1 MSCITLASAYN
12 NTNELMM
19 METDPYAEEENKLG
33 NIENS
38 PKNESDRIGENV
50 ESTDK
55 GINNEGYLNISFN
68 DGYNG
73 YCINKGQA
81 GAKIGDGFT
90 VKDTSAAI
98 NNNNKN
104 EIGNYLKILFVEFY
118 DYIIK
123 NPRETQKII
132 WSFSDDYKYG
142 DKEIINE
149 IKNIAKSGRVISD
162 HGEEKIINNTTK
174 VIFDFE
180 VLDSDKKGAQNFFGY
195 KLTYKNILNNILGDK
210 NDNTNNETIKNE
222 TIPEKPEN
230 NTTENETIPEKPEN
244 NTTENETI
252 PEKPENNTTE
262 NNNTTTENE
271 TIKNETIPEN
281 NTTENNNTTTE
292 NETIPENNTTENS
305 YETIYTIPVNNST
318 ETNLTDINEK
328 NQQED
333 IDIQKSTGN
342 PLLILL
348 ILLGI
353 IGFCP
358 LKRD

>member
-222 TIPEKPEN
+222 T
-230 NTTENETIPEKPEN
+230 T
-244 NTTENETI
+244 
-252 PEKPENNTTE
+252 PENNTTE

-281 NTTENNNTTTE
+281 NT
-292 NETIPENNTTENS
+292 IENS

>member
-1 MSCITLASAYN
+1 MKRKIITLFISIIAIMSCITLTSADN
-12 NTNELMM
+12 TTNELIM
-19 METDPYAEEENKLG
+19 MENSPYAEEENRLG

-50 ESTDK
+50 KTTNK
-55 GINNEGYLNISFN
+55 GINDNGYLNISFD

-73 YCINKGQA
+73 YCINYGQA
-81 GAKIGDGFT
+81 GADVGDNFK
-90 VKDTSAAI
+90 VKNTSAAI
-98 NNNNKN
+98 NNKN
-104 EIGNYLKILFVEFY
+104 YEQIGNYIKILFVDYY
-118 DYIIK
+118 DYIIN
-123 NPRETQKII
+123 NPEGTQKII
-132 WSFSDDYKYG
+132 WSFSDNYNNGNKT
-142 DKEIINE
+142 IINE
-149 IKNIAKSGRVISD
+149 IINIAKSGRVIAD
-162 HGEEKIINNTTK
+162 HGEEKTLNNTTK

-180 VLDSDKKGAQNFFGY
+180 VLDSDKGWAQNFFGY
-195 KLTYKNILNNILGDK
+195 KLTYKNITNGILGDMDD
-210 NDNTNNETIKNE
+210 NNTNESI
-222 TIPEKPEN
+222 
-230 NTTENETIPEKPEN
+230 
-244 NTTENETI
+244 
-252 PEKPENNTTE
+252 
-262 NNNTTTENE
+262 ENE
-271 TIKNETIPEN
+271 TIK
-281 NTTENNNTTTE
+281 

>member
-222 TIPEKPEN
+222 T
-230 NTTENETIPEKPEN
+230 T
-244 NTTENETI
+244 
-252 PEKPENNTTE
+252 PENNTTE

-271 TIKNETIPEN
+271 TIK
-281 NTTENNNTTTE
+281 

>member
-1 MSCITLASAYN
+1 MKRKVITLFISIIAIMSCITLASAYN

-222 TIPEKPEN
+222 T
-230 NTTENETIPEKPEN
+230 
-244 NTTENETI
+244 
-252 PEKPENNTTE
+252 
-262 NNNTTTENE
+262 
-271 TIKNETIPEN
+271 
-281 NTTENNNTTTE
+281 
-292 NETIPENNTTENS
+292 
-305 YETIYTIPVNNST
+305 
-318 ETNLTDINEK
+318 
-328 NQQED
+328 
-333 IDIQKSTGN
+333 
-342 PLLILL
+342 
-348 ILLGI
+348 
-353 IGFCP
+353 
-358 LKRD
+358 

>member
-142 DKEIINE
+142 DKEII
-149 IKNIAKSGRVISD
+149 G
-162 HGEEKIINNTTK
+162 
-174 VIFDFE
+174 
-180 VLDSDKKGAQNFFGY
+180 
-195 KLTYKNILNNILGDK
+195 
-210 NDNTNNETIKNE
+210 
-222 TIPEKPEN
+222 
-230 NTTENETIPEKPEN
+230 
-244 NTTENETI
+244 
-252 PEKPENNTTE
+252 
-262 NNNTTTENE
+262 
-271 TIKNETIPEN
+271 
-281 NTTENNNTTTE
+281 
-292 NETIPENNTTENS
+292 
-305 YETIYTIPVNNST
+305 
-318 ETNLTDINEK
+318 
-328 NQQED
+328 
-333 IDIQKSTGN
+333 
-342 PLLILL
+342 
-348 ILLGI
+348 
-353 IGFCP
+353 
-358 LKRD
+358 

>member
-230 NTTENETIPEKPEN
+230 NTTENN
-244 NTTENETI
+244 NTTQ
-252 PEKPENNTTE
+252 EKP
-262 NNNTTTENE
+262 ENE
-271 TIKNETIPEN
+271 TIK
-281 NTTENNNTTTE
+281 

>member
-1 MSCITLASAYN
+1 MKRKVITLFISIIAIMSCITLASAYN

-230 NTTENETIPEKPEN
+230 NTTENN
-244 NTTENETI
+244 NTTQ
-252 PEKPENNTTE
+252 EKP
-262 NNNTTTENE
+262 ENE
-271 TIKNETIPEN
+271 TIK
-281 NTTENNNTTTE
+281 

>member
-1 MSCITLASAYN
+1 MKRKVITLFISIIAIMSCITLASAYN

-222 TIPEKPEN
+222 TTPEN
-230 NTTENETIPEKPEN
+230 NTTENN
-244 NTTENETI
+244 NTTTENETI

-271 TIKNETIPEN
+271 TIKNETIK
-281 NTTENNNTTTE
+281 

>member
-1 MSCITLASAYN
+1 MSCITLTSADN
-12 NTNELMM
+12 TTNELMM
-19 METDPYAEEENKLG
+19 MENSPYAEEENRLG

-50 ESTDK
+50 KTTNK
-55 GINNEGYLNISFN
+55 GINDNGYLNISFD

-73 YCINKGQA
+73 YCINYGQA
-81 GAKIGDGFT
+81 GADVGDNFK
-90 VKDTSAAI
+90 VKNTSAAI
-98 NNNNKN
+98 NNKN
-104 EIGNYLKILFVEFY
+104 YEQIGNYIKILFVDYY
-118 DYIIK
+118 DYIIN
-123 NPRETQKII
+123 NPEGTQKII
-132 WSFSDDYKYG
+132 WSFSDNYNNGNKT
-142 DKEIINE
+142 IINE
-149 IKNIAKSGRVISD
+149 IINIAKSGRVIAD
-162 HGEEKIINNTTK
+162 HGEEKTLNNTTK

-180 VLDSDKKGAQNFFGY
+180 VLDSDKGWAQNFFGY
-195 KLTYKNILNNILGDK
+195 KLTYKNITNGILGDMDD
-210 NDNTNNETIKNE
+210 NNTNESIENETIKNETIPEKPQNETIKNE

-230 NTTENETIPEKPEN
+230 ETMPEN
-244 NTTENETI
+244 N
-252 PEKPENNTTE
+252 KTE
-262 NNNTTTENE
+262 NN
-271 TIKNETIPEN
+271 
-281 NTTENNNTTTE
+281 
-292 NETIPENNTTENS
+292 

-353 IGFCP
+353 IGFYP